1 MKTHPSVFTVHLK
14 VGSIKWAT
22 DSLLL
27 ITTVLPSIIIII
39 NRISV
44 IALSGVDHGFESWLV
59 QTKYYT
65 IGIYCFYI
73 SYAALRGKSK
83 DLLARNYDNVSE
95 WSDVSVCGLL
105 FQ

>member
-44 IALSGVDHGFESWLV
+44 IALIGVDHGFES
-59 QTKYYT
+59 
-65 IGIYCFYI
+65 
-73 SYAALRGKSK
+73 
-83 DLLARNYDNVSE
+83 
-95 WSDVSVCGLL
+95 
-105 FQ
+105 